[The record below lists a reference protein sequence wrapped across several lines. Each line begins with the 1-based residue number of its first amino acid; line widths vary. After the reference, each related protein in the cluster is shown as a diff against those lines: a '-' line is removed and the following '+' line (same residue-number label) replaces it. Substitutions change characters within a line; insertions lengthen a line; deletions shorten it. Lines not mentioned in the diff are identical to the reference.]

1 MDLIRPR
8 SAIRFIGWYAQVVMD
23 AVTKAFDG
31 RRIQTLKRVVRRP
44 EQCLEIHIV
53 IREIQESGIFLAS
66 QPPES
71 ARRGYLNE
79 RLSDDIQDH

>member
-8 SAIRFIGWYAQVVMD
+8 SAIRFIGWYARVVMD
-23 AVTKAFDG
+23 AVTETFDG
-31 RRIQTLKRVVRRP
+31 PPIQILKRVVRRA

-53 IREIQESGIFLAS
+53 IREIQESGIVLAD

-71 ARRGYLNE
+71 ARRG
-79 RLSDDIQDH
+79 